1 MVRDFVIF
9 VVLFKV
15 VENMSDQVADINVIN
30 YP

>member
-15 VENMSDQVADINVIN
+15 VENMSDQVADINLIN
-30 YP
+30 DH